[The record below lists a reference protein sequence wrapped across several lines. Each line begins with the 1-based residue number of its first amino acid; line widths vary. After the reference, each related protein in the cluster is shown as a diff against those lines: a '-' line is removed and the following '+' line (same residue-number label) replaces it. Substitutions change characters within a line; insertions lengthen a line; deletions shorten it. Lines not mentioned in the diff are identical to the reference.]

1 MLRKNINLNFCLQEE
16 IQNKFQSQFQSL
28 ELEVKR
34 RDEIISQLQKRIHEL
49 EVGISFRSNNWK
61 KMLFSHA
68 INIFVIWTG

>member
-1 MLRKNINLNFCLQEE
+1 MSFYFILQEE

-49 EVGISFRSNNWK
+49 EVCIEFMSNTWK
-61 KMLFSHA
+61 KCHCSS
-68 INIFVIWTG
+68 V

>member
-1 MLRKNINLNFCLQEE
+1 MLWNNISLHFVLQEE

-49 EVGISFRSNNWK
+49 EVRI
-61 KMLFSHA
+61 
-68 INIFVIWTG
+68 

>member
-1 MLRKNINLNFCLQEE
+1 MLWKNISLNFVLQEE

-49 EVGISFRSNNWK
+49 EVRI
-61 KMLFSHA
+61 
-68 INIFVIWTG
+68 

>member
-1 MLRKNINLNFCLQEE
+1 MLWKNVILNFVLQEE

-49 EVGISFRSNNWK
+49 EVRI
-61 KMLFSHA
+61 
-68 INIFVIWTG
+68 